1 MLKREGKRQARINAK
16 LQTKNKKVMKNLDK
30 LSGDEK
36 FGDTLGKNND
46 GTKTEKSEQDEDQ
59 KPIVASQ
66 A

>member
-1 MLKREGKRQARINAK
+1 
-16 LQTKNKKVMKNLDK
+16 MKNLDK